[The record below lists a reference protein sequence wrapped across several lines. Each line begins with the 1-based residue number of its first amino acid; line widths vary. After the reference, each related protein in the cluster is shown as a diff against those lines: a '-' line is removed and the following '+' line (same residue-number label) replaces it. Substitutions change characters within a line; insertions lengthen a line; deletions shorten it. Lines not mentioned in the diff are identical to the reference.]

1 MKTLKL
7 IWKRLTRDFV
17 DMLLW
22 FSVIAILIKTL
33 MDSKIEEQLG
43 FVMLFFGSLLI
54 LYIAGV
60 MWRMGASTEIMNEY
74 IKDDNDRKML
84 GMLPYQFRDK
94 SSRKTIPQWIF
105 VVIWI
110 IALIVFMVL

>member
-1 MKTLKL
+1 MKTIKM

-22 FSVIAILIKTL
+22 FSVIAILIRTL
-33 MDSKIEEQLG
+33 IDSKIEDQLG

-60 MWRMGASTEIMNEY
+60 MWRMGAATEIMNEY

-94 SSRKTIPQWIF
+94 PRGKGWQAWLFAAIWIVVLIIF
-105 VVIWI
+105 VI
-110 IALIVFMVL
+110 L